1 MGTTSIH
8 ETFSGKPCL
17 ICFHRVSK
25 IYSWIRFQKSPK
37 TSTMKNPSESASVYI
52 CIIYMCLSSGL
63 LFRFLLPFRHFGL
76 LCSPLLF
83 GIRFHLLSPDLGSGD
98 VLSLN
103 VDHYGYLAKK
113 SVFWCCLVF
122 LVHTYSRVSMFG
134 LLYSSTSG
142 FSRSRWSQVS
152 LWVQILWWFSI
163 LFAIHFVG
171 LIILIFENHSQYQGF
186 WKSGFS
192 ISPPHWFSPKLHI
205 WEWQT

>member
-25 IYSWIRFQKSPK
+25 IYSWIHFQKSPK

-142 FSRSRWSQVS
+142 FSRSR
-152 LWVQILWWFSI
+152 
-163 LFAIHFVG
+163 
-171 LIILIFENHSQYQGF
+171 
-186 WKSGFS
+186 
-192 ISPPHWFSPKLHI
+192 
-205 WEWQT
+205 